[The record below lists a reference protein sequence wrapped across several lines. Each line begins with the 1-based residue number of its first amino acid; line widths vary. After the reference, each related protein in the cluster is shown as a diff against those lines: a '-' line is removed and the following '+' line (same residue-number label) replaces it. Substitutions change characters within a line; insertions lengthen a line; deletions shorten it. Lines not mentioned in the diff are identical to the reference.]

1 MSEQEGKMGEKK
13 AAPAAKSEGSLL
25 DLRMLFLC
33 AGVLTTFTAF
43 GYAQEAVT
51 GQEFGASKERFKEIS
66 FLVLLQTCGNCVVSA
81 IFLLAT
87 GNSNFSAGV
96 PITDWLKVAV
106 PYKGAHQFGL
116 MALGYIPFPLQVV
129 CKSCKAIPVMIGE
142 TIFAGKVHPRKKQLA
157 VVLMCIGV
165 VSFTL
170 LGKSKKG
177 KDDGSTYETMIG
189 LGFVLLALICDGIYG
204 PYQNKICQD
213 YKPSSHH
220 LMFNMNLW
228 EGLAALVTCLATG
241 QLSRGI
247 AFCQAHPEI
256 IPKMMIFCSMMAVG
270 NIFIFLLQA
279 NYGALVVTITT
290 TMRKLISVLFS
301 VFMFGHAMHPL
312 QWVCVFFVF
321 FSGQIAGFIV
331 STLNLERAPAATEMK
346 KKA

>member
-1 MSEQEGKMGEKK
+1 MPEAKK
-13 AAPAAKSEGSLL
+13 AAAPAGGL
-25 DLRMLFLC
+25 DFGMLALC

-51 GQEFGASKERFKEIS
+51 GTEWGENKERFKEIS
-66 FLVLLQTCGNCVVSA
+66 FLVLLQTCGNMIVSSCC
-81 IFLLAT
+81 LLFSHGSKT
-87 GNSNFSAGV
+87 NFTASV
-96 PITDWLKVAV
+96 PTTDWLKVAV
-106 PYKGAHQFGL
+106 TYLGAHQFGL
-116 MALGYIPFPLQVV
+116 MALSYIPFPLQVV

-157 VVLMCIGV
+157 VVLMCVGV

-170 LGKSKKG
+170 LGKAKKG
-177 KDDGSTYETMIG
+177 KSDGSNSETLIG

-213 YKPSSHH
+213 YKPSSYH

-228 EGLAALVTCLATG
+228 EGISALAICLATG
-241 QLSRGI
+241 QLGRGI
-247 AFCQAHPEI
+247 AFVQAHPEI
-256 IPKMMIFCSMMAVG
+256 VPKMAIFCSMMAVG
-270 NIFIFLLQA
+270 NVFIFSLQA
-279 NYGALVVTITT
+279 KYGALVVTITT

-301 VFMFGHAMHPL
+301 VFMFGHSMHPL

-331 STLNLERAPAATEMK
+331 SQLNLERPSATEMK